1 MSYKFFSSV
10 GMGSNPVRSGV
21 KESSGLRLLWYRF
34 QPQRALLHSSI
45 DGAVELPCGIIAMG
59 RGRKGMSSEEGG
71 NITVVPR
78 PQLSGDLKVR
88 TEVFEKIN
96 CIGCPKFV

>member
-1 MSYKFFSSV
+1 
-10 GMGSNPVRSGV
+10 
-21 KESSGLRLLWYRF
+21 
-34 QPQRALLHSSI
+34 
-45 DGAVELPCGIIAMG
+45 MG

-71 NITVVPR
+71 NIIVVPR